1 MPHLTYSF
9 FSWKCIEDKF
19 SNACILSQEN
29 VHFLGPF
36 VYCKLA
42 LYKELLLIGLLSV
55 AASQV
60 DVSFTAS
67 SLALGII
74 I

>member
-1 MPHLTYSF
+1 MMYVR
-9 FSWKCIEDKF
+9 E
-19 SNACILSQEN
+19 
-29 VHFLGPF
+29 
-36 VYCKLA
+36 CKLA
-42 LYKELLLIGLLSV
+42 LYKVLIGLLSV

-67 SLALGII
+67 SLALCII